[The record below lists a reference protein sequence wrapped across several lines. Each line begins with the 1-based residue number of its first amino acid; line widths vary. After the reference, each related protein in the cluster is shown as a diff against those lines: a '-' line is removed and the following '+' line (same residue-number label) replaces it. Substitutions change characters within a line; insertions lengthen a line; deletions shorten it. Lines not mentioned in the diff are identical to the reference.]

1 VDSFWKTTFSSKDHD
16 LKVPLSSPSFLEWF
30 FVLSVLTFLLGFLG
44 QFLIYVLSN
53 WARILTESSCY
64 CQSSDKKLGCLVTAW
79 HWHVPTA
86 GVWQSYG
93 DVVLACHQHM
103 LLSNVNELVCD
114 CCCCSSCSLVFSVFF
129 RIEVSFF
136 SACSYNVGSE
146 ISLTLQLGHPSIL
159 FSLI

>member
-1 VDSFWKTTFSSKDHD
+1 VDSFWKATFSSNDHD
-16 LKVPLSSPSFLEWF
+16 LKVPLSSPSFLAWF
-30 FVLSVLTFLLGFLG
+30 FVLCVNFSSWFPWSIPYLCSVKLGQNHRWIFLLLPVFW
-44 QFLIYVLSN
+44 QKF
-53 WARILTESSCY
+53 RM
-64 CQSSDKKLGCLVTAW
+64 LVTAW

-103 LLSNVNELVCD
+103 LLSNVNELVCN

-136 SACSYNVGSE
+136 SACSYHVGSE
-146 ISLTLQLGHPSIL
+146 IPLTLQLVHPSIL